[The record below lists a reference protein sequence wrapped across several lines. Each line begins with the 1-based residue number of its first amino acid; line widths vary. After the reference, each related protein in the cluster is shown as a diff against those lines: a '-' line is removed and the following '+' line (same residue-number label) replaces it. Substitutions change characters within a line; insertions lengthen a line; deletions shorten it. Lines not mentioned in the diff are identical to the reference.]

1 MPISKAISSCSK
13 HMERDHTMT
22 NGSIPAKKI
31 NVLII
36 DDSALIRAILTEVI
50 NSYPDLYVAGAAS
63 NPLQAREMIKTLNP
77 DVLTLD
83 VEMPQMDGLTFL
95 DKLMRLHPM
104 PVLMIS
110 SLTERGSEAALRA
123 LELGAVDFLPKPKMG
138 IADGLRE
145 YADTIAEKIRV
156 AYLARGKFRIPVSTA
171 SRETL
176 PALGSRLGTTEK
188 IIAVGA
194 STGGTEAIK
203 EFLIRLPADS
213 PGIVIA
219 QHMPEAFTKSFA
231 ARLDSLCKIS
241 VSEAQ
246 GNERILPGHAYIAPG
261 HSHLLLKR
269 SGANYMTELSQ
280 SPPVNHHRPSVEV
293 LFRSVAQNAGKNVI
307 GVMLTGMGKDGAIG
321 MLEMRQAGAYNFA
334 QDEATCV
341 VYGMPREAVAVGAVD
356 EIAPIQDMAQKVL
369 SRLISSG
376 GIGSNRV

>member
-1 MPISKAISSCSK
+1 MMTASAIPP
-13 HMERDHTMT
+13 R
-22 NGSIPAKKI
+22 KI

-36 DDSALIRAILTEVI
+36 DDSALIRSILTQII
-50 NSYPDLYVAGAAS
+50 NDCPDLNAIGAAS

-83 VEMPQMDGLTFL
+83 VEMPEMDGLTFL

-138 IADGLRE
+138 ISDGLRE
-145 YADTIAEKIRV
+145 YADTIAEKIRI
-156 AYLARGKFRIPVSTA
+156 AYQARGKFRISRAPVV
-171 SRETL
+171 RESL
-176 PALGSRLGTTEK
+176 PALGSRIGSTEK

-203 EFLIRLPADS
+203 EFLVRLPADA

-231 ARLDSLCKIS
+231 ARLDGLCKIT
-241 VSEAQ
+241 VKEAE

-269 SGANYMTELSQ
+269 SGANYMTELSKL
-280 SPPVNHHRPSVEV
+280 PPVNHHRPSVEV

-307 GVMLTGMGKDGAIG
+307 GVMLTGMGKDGAVG

-341 VYGMPREAVAVGAVD
+341 VFGMPREAIAVGAVD
-356 EIAPIQDMAQKVL
+356 EIVPIQDMAQKVL
-369 SRLISSG
+369 QRLISSG
-376 GIGSNRV
+376 GMGNRV

>member
-1 MPISKAISSCSK
+1 
-13 HMERDHTMT
+13 MT
-22 NGSIPAKKI
+22 ALNIPAKKI

-36 DDSALIRAILTEVI
+36 DDSALIRAILTEII
-50 NSYPDLYVAGAAS
+50 NSNADMYAVGAAS
-63 NPLQAREMIKTLNP
+63 NPFQAREMIKTLNP

-95 DKLMRLHPM
+95 DKLMRLRPM

-138 IADGLRE
+138 ISDGMRE

-156 AYLARGKFRIPVSTA
+156 AFQAKGKFHAPVATTSRDSLPSLGARI
-171 SRETL
+171 
-176 PALGSRLGTTEK
+176 GSTEK

-203 EFLIRLPADS
+203 EFLIRLPADA

-231 ARLDSLCKIS
+231 ARLDGLCKIT
-241 VSEAQ
+241 VKEAE
-246 GNERILPGHAYIAPG
+246 GNERVLPGHAYIAPG

-307 GVMLTGMGKDGAIG
+307 GVMLTGMGKDGAVG

-341 VYGMPREAVAVGAVD
+341 VFGMPREAIAVGAVD
-356 EIAPIQDMAQKVL
+356 EVVPIQDMAQRVL
-369 SRLISSG
+369 QRLISSG
-376 GIGSNRV
+376 GMGNRV